1 MPKLLTVK
9 EAAQLTGKS
18 PSSIRRII
26 YPILENPKH
35 PDRSQIEPSAKK
47 ATELRLKGENFPWR
61 ISEEFLKRIPV
72 DESKAKSALKG
83 TAASSDASSA
93 VFIEMLR
100 QELAIKNQQIAT
112 QNQLIANQN
121 EIMKGLSERLR
132 EGNIL
137 IGSLQQQ
144 LALPDASRHKNGI
157 VDAASEQGSEGTQ
170 TTNTETLPPSEKKD
184 QSPPTKPHWL
194 FRKIF

>member
-1 MPKLLTVK
+1 MPKFLTVK
-9 EAAQLTGKS
+9 EAAELTGKS

-26 YPILENPKH
+26 YPILDNPKH

-61 ISEEFLKRIPV
+61 INEEFLKRIPA
-72 DESKAKSALKG
+72 DESKGKAALKG
-83 TAASSDASSA
+83 TAAPRDASSG

-100 QELAIKNQQIAT
+100 QELTIKNDQIAT

-144 LALPDASRHKNGI
+144 LALPDASRNKSGLAN
-157 VDAASEQGSEGTQ
+157 AASEQGTAVTQ
-170 TTNTETLPPSEKKD
+170 PTNPNTFPVSKA
-184 QSPPTKPHWL
+184 SPTKKSHWL